1 MSLKEL
7 LKTARSFLLE
17 KNFSEAINICQNILV
32 NHSRCLPAYKILGEA
47 YTEQGEIQEAI
58 IVYTKALEIKP
69 VGEFHAYLG
78 WLYTQQKWW
87 EEAAYQYKLAEKL
100 GIKWPE
106 LYYNFGLLLDKLGYS
121 LVAVEYYQK
130 AIAVQP
136 SYQGAHIA
144 LALAWD
150 NLGEYQQ
157 AIATY
162 QKLIDQNTDE
172 INAYNNLGCV
182 FIKQGN
188 FDQAIA
194 IYQRAIARQPDN
206 PILYNNLG
214 QALSHNEPEEAIQ
227 AYKRAIEL
235 DQDFG
240 LPYYNLGKLWQ
251 KLGKNDLAIEC
262 FAQTATKE
270 QASQR
275 QEVGLSL
282 YYDWAHSLLLLGEI
296 LPAMNCLR
304 EAIAQDYTIKKYC
317 DWVETKLIPRW
328 QKSPDEFNL
337 FKIATTRLLRKLL
350 SEQDLTELNIT
361 QDVAEIYFN
370 FAGILMKHGEVGYQ
384 SAYQY
389 CSKALNLQPDNPSL
403 YWHYGNSLVKQG
415 LWAGAITVYHT
426 GLKLLDQFPSQTN
439 ISPDSFYFQLGQILE
454 KEGKWLSALAYYDKV
469 LARQDL
475 TVLAKTNLAINNTV
489 NNLPFYTYKLFPD
502 TINNH
507 YPQGYFHSTQDWLNF
522 TNNHGA
528 KIIPILDNLAEN
540 FQSPEPITKTLP
552 QPYQASCEGLDCH
565 DCLTKIH
572 NTLGSQYLGYSL
584 YECHRK
590 PVEANHQLCIKPLN
604 NFVADISQGRAWII
618 PQQSY
623 WQLCHAI
630 AIITPDNYLLAD
642 LSRDYPAPL
651 PPCDQHNPAHHQI
664 FSMESLPPLEKIEG
678 KVAVLSTLSGN
689 VYFHW
694 MIDLLPRIEILRRS
708 LIDLAEID
716 WFVVNSHNLPF
727 QKETLNILGVPAHKI
742 LTSDQHPH
750 IQADHLIVPSFA
762 NYLGYLPDWGIQ
774 FLRETFMTAD
784 VLKRTGW
791 PKRIYINRDGA
802 KYRQVLNEE
811 ALVKYLEKYG
821 FVSVALETLTLAD
834 QIALFA
840 EAEVII
846 TPHGSGLT
854 NTVFCQPGTK
864 IVELFSPHYM
874 RYYYVNISRSLGLKH
889 YYWLGDS
896 TSCYPLRKLMYQNPL
911 TEDIIVDLSSLA
923 TVLKMVLE

>member
-1 MSLKEL
+1 
-7 LKTARSFLLE
+7 
-17 KNFSEAINICQNILV
+17 
-32 NHSRCLPAYKILGEA
+32 
-47 YTEQGEIQEAI
+47 
-58 IVYTKALEIKP
+58 
-69 VGEFHAYLG
+69 
-78 WLYTQQKWW
+78 
-87 EEAAYQYKLAEKL
+87 
-100 GIKWPE
+100 
-106 LYYNFGLLLDKLGYS
+106 
-121 LVAVEYYQK
+121 
-130 AIAVQP
+130 
-136 SYQGAHIA
+136 
-144 LALAWD
+144 
-150 NLGEYQQ
+150 
-157 AIATY
+157 
-162 QKLIDQNTDE
+162 
-172 INAYNNLGCV
+172 
-182 FIKQGN
+182 
-188 FDQAIA
+188 
-194 IYQRAIARQPDN
+194 
-206 PILYNNLG
+206 
-214 QALSHNEPEEAIQ
+214 
-227 AYKRAIEL
+227 
-235 DQDFG
+235 
-240 LPYYNLGKLWQ
+240 
-251 KLGKNDLAIEC
+251 
-262 FAQTATKE
+262 
-270 QASQR
+270 
-275 QEVGLSL
+275 
-282 YYDWAHSLLLLGEI
+282 
-296 LPAMNCLR
+296 
-304 EAIAQDYTIKKYC
+304 
-317 DWVETKLIPRW
+317 
-328 QKSPDEFNL
+328 
-337 FKIATTRLLRKLL
+337 
-350 SEQDLTELNIT
+350 
-361 QDVAEIYFN
+361 
-370 FAGILMKHGEVGYQ
+370 
-384 SAYQY
+384 
-389 CSKALNLQPDNPSL
+389 
-403 YWHYGNSLVKQG
+403 
-415 LWAGAITVYHT
+415 
-426 GLKLLDQFPSQTN
+426 
-439 ISPDSFYFQLGQILE
+439 
-454 KEGKWLSALAYYDKV
+454 
-469 LARQDL
+469 
-475 TVLAKTNLAINNTV
+475 
-489 NNLPFYTYKLFPD
+489 
-502 TINNH
+502 
-507 YPQGYFHSTQDWLNF
+507 
-522 TNNHGA
+522 
-528 KIIPILDNLAEN
+528 
-540 FQSPEPITKTLP
+540 
-552 QPYQASCEGLDCH
+552 
-565 DCLTKIH
+565 
-572 NTLGSQYLGYSL
+572 
-584 YECHRK
+584 
-590 PVEANHQLCIKPLN
+590 VEANHQLSIKPLN